1 MNMKNKTKKKGIGRG
16 LAIVALLLNVIV
28 WPGLGTLI
36 ARKFNKGSMQMIL
49 SFVGF
54 ALAYVMTAALLIVF
68 VVWVWA
74 LVSGIK
80 IVIESRR

>member
-1 MNMKNKTKKKGIGRG
+1 
-16 LAIVALLLNVIV
+16 
-28 WPGLGTLI
+28 
-36 ARKFNKGSMQMIL
+36 
-49 SFVGF
+49 VGF